1 MKVAR
6 CFAIVLLWAIAG
18 GAQAQ
23 PVIAAYPDKPVRLI
37 VPFVT
42 GGTLDTTARI
52 VAERLAEALGQPFV
66 VENRVGAGGN
76 IGTGFVAKS
85 APDGHTL
92 LHTITGTISVNPA
105 LYRNLAF
112 DPVRELAPVVGV
124 TSQGQVLV
132 VDPALPPKT
141 LKEFIEYVRARPGQF
156 FFGSAGA
163 GAFDHLAAEL
173 FNSMAGIRMTH
184 VPYKGSAAV
193 QNDLMA
199 GRLAMAV
206 IGMSAVPLINSG
218 KVRALAVT
226 SARRARVLPE
236 LPTIAESGLPQYEMV
251 NSNAIFAPAG
261 TPRAIVLRLN
271 NEVNRILKLP
281 DIRKRLESFGVDPV
295 GGSPE
300 ELAAKLKTET
310 ATLRKVL
317 QDAGVKPVE

>member
-6 CFAIVLLWAIAG
+6 CFAIVLLGAIAG

-23 PVIAAYPDKPVRLI
+23 PVAAYPDRPVRLI

-85 APDGHTL
+85 VPDGHTL

-236 LPTIAESGLPQYEMV
+236 LPTIGESGFPQYEMV

-271 NEVNRILKLP
+271 DEVNRILKLP

-295 GGSPE
+295 GGTPE
-300 ELAAKLKTET
+300 ELAVKLKTET